1 MKMTKKSAGKS
12 YAFRLPAEE
21 EASICALA
29 EAANVSV
36 GELARLMLIERVH
49 AGPQSPKADS
59 LTSQQLLQ
67 KLEELNSN
75 LRFTALAMLVE
86 CGDAE
91 PEEVEALLSEHWK

>member
-12 YAFRLPAEE
+12 YAFRLPAED
-21 EASICALA
+21 EAAICALA
-29 EAANVSV
+29 AAANLSV

-49 AGPQSPKADS
+49 AGAQSSGAGS
-59 LTSQQLLQ
+59 LLSQRLLQ
-67 KLEELNSN
+67 KLEELNGN